1 MNDMNSYEL
10 AILRILVKG
19 HTPIKIPDLIS
30 GFPDNSEYSI
40 LEAINRLHSLGYV
53 SIDDRTQFQH
63 NLVLTKEKRKEAL
76 EIVSSN
82 TGNGT
87 QTKDNFYKKQIINPS
102 VKNNSGTSKT
112 LLLAMMGTTAFSI
125 LLSGLVI
132 ILVNSQPSSF
142 AYPNPSHYIS
152 ADQSPA
158 LLVSTYTYTDS
169 PTNQY
174 TGLVSTPELTD
185 SIVLV
190 RLGSLDE
197 PPTQAMVDG
206 VITANPHNGTIPT
219 IL

>member
-1 MNDMNSYEL
+1 
-10 AILRILVKG
+10 
-19 HTPIKIPDLIS
+19 
-30 GFPDNSEYSI
+30 
-40 LEAINRLHSLGYV
+40 
-53 SIDDRTQFQH
+53 
-63 NLVLTKEKRKEAL
+63 LTKEKRKDAL

-87 QTKDNFYKKQIINPS
+87 QTRDNFYKKKIINPS
-102 VKNNSGTSKT
+102 IKNNSDTSKT

-142 AYPNPSHYIS
+142 ANPNPSRYIS
-152 ADQSPA
+152 ADQSPP
-158 LLVSTYTYTDS
+158 LLVSTYTYTHT

-174 TGLVSTPELTD
+174 TGLASTPELTD

-190 RLGSLDE
+190 RLGSSDE
-197 PPTQAMVDG
+197 PPTQSMVDE
-206 VITANPHNGTIPT
+206 VFTANPHNGTIPT